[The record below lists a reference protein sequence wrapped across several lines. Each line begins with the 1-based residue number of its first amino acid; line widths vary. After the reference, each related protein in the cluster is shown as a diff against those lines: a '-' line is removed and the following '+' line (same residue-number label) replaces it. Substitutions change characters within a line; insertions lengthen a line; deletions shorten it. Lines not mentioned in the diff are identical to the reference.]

1 MMRQIPLPKRFTA
14 SVACGLLSVLVCAG
28 CDREPP
34 APLPNVV
41 VVLLDTVRLDAVIGD
56 LHRAETPFMDELRA
70 GSAVFANTRSTSSWT
85 APSTA
90 SLFTGLYPNEH
101 GVIQGFIAHKKSME
115 ALERRGEA
123 SLKLNALPE
132 GIATLPEQFRYHG
145 YRTFGIAAN
154 INIGPEIGFS
164 RGFDVFRRLNDAP
177 ASALVDSVAAW
188 DPAVTDNGSPYF
200 LYVHLNDAHL
210 PYLPHD
216 PWYRSVDGDQVEDAR
231 ARYLSE
237 VSFIDQQLARLMDL
251 LDLRS
256 QGLLVIV
263 SDHGEEFMDHGKTG
277 HEPTLY
283 RELNDVICLVHGPAL
298 EVEGGIHP
306 DLVSLVDVLP
316 TVLDLAGLPATEPVS
331 GWSLAPLCLGGRKA
345 GELSRDL
352 GNRTVFAHR
361 LINMVHN
368 RAMWAGMSGPWKLIQ
383 EPNGRQPLFERNQ
396 DPWEL
401 HPLTRTD
408 DPTGAGL
415 VPALAE
421 FRRRPLA
428 EISAE
433 VSVPL
438 DKDLAD
444 KLKSL
449 GYVR

>member
-1 MMRQIPLPKRFTA
+1 LPRRLAA
-14 SVACGLLSVLVCAG
+14 SAACGLLTVMVCAG
-28 CDREPP
+28 CGQEPT
-34 APLPNVV
+34 ASRPNVV
-41 VVLLDTVRLDAVIGD
+41 VVLLDTARFDAVTDG
-56 LHRAETPFMDELRA
+56 LHRAETPFLDELRA

-85 APSTA
+85 PPATA

-101 GVIQGFIAHKKSME
+101 GVIQGFIAHKKALE
-115 ALERRGEA
+115 ALKKRGEA

-132 GIATLPEQFRYHG
+132 DIATLPELFRSNG

-164 RGFDVFRRLNDAP
+164 RGFDVFRRLRNAP
-177 ASALVDSVAAW
+177 ANALVDSVAAW
-188 DPAVTDNGSPYF
+188 DPALTANGAPYF
-200 LYVHLNDAHL
+200 LYVHLNDAHQ
-210 PYLPHD
+210 PYVAHD
-216 PWYRSVDGDQVEDAR
+216 PWYRPVDGDEVEDAR

-237 VSFIDQQLARLMDL
+237 ISFVDQQLARLIDL
-251 LDLRS
+251 LDLRR

-263 SDHGEEFMDHGKTG
+263 SDHGEEFMDHGDTG

-298 EVEGGIHP
+298 GVEAGVHP

-316 TVLDLAGLPATEPVS
+316 TVLDLAELPAAEPVS
-331 GWSLAPLCLGGRKA
+331 GWSLAPLCLGGNEA
-345 GELSRDL
+345 AELNRDL
-352 GNRTVFAHR
+352 EHRTVFAHR
-361 LINMVHN
+361 LVNMAHDDH
-368 RAMWAGMSGPWKLIQ
+368 MWAGMSGSWKLIQ
-383 EPNGRQPLFERNQ
+383 EHNGRQELFERNQ
-396 DPWEL
+396 DPEEL
-401 HPLTRTD
+401 RSLTHTD
-408 DPTGAGL
+408 DHTGSGL

-428 EISAE
+428 GTSTE

-438 DKDLAD
+438 DQKLVD